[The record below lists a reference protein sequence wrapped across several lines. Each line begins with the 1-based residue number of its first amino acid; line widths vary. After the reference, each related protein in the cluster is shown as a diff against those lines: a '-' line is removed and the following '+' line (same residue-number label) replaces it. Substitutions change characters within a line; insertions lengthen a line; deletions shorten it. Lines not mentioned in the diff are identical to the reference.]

1 MGYEQWWK
9 FLENLIAEFRKKQV
23 AIPPEVMSSLRSAK
37 TMINIYKADPSHLES
52 IPMIENYLL
61 DVESNLINMAKE
73 KFGQDFMERWVKK
86 LEKARKNEKPTDE
99 AATSRFISGLPKS
112 EHWIRVLPSE
122 DLLKE
127 DVKKLAEELG
137 VSWKTQK
144 DGYILV
150 YGSKEKVKIF
160 VKKMA
165 DKCRRLREN

>member
-1 MGYEQWWK
+1 
-9 FLENLIAEFRKKQV
+9 
-23 AIPPEVMSSLRSAK
+23 
-37 TMINIYKADPSHLES
+37 
-52 IPMIENYLL
+52 MIENYLL

-73 KFGQDFMERWVKK
+73 KFGQDFMESWIKK
-86 LEKARKNEKPTDE
+86 LEKARKNRKPTDE
-99 AATSRFISGLPKS
+99 AVVSRFISGLPKS

-127 DVKKLAEELG
+127 DVKKTAEELG
-137 VSWKTQK
+137 VSWRMQK

-165 DKCRRLREN
+165 EKCRRPRGN